1 MEDED
6 LLDLEP
12 GLQDSPADMAED
24 AMEGEY
30 ASEEDEAQE
39 QNLLI
44 EDVAGQGMDLAFALE
59 DSKLDRIAQRCL
71 EAYRRDREERE
82 DWEQGFDKIMALV
95 KAKRTAKSFP
105 WPGAANVKYPLISKA
120 ALKFGAR
127 AYPAIVNGTDV
138 VKPATVGEDPDGEK
152 RKRGDRV
159 ATHMNYQLLIDMP
172 EWDIDTDRLCHTL
185 PLQGTMFRQVIWDAE
200 YTRPLTTLISG
211 KDLVVTQAAKDL
223 ETVPHFAK
231 EFPLFVHQIQ
241 ERMKS
246 GQYRQVDLGMDD
258 PEDSDEAGK
267 QEMLECHCRY
277 DLDEDG
283 YAEPWIAVIH
293 KESEKLLSLKAGFW
307 PRGVKRNEKGEV
319 QSVKRHVEF
328 VKYGFIPDPEG
339 QFYDIGYGQLLLED
353 SEIINT
359 VLNQLM
365 DAATDQ
371 NLGGGF
377 IGQGVSLKGGNL
389 EFRRGEWKF
398 VNVAG
403 DQLRNNIVPRP
414 TSQPSPVLFNLLTM
428 LVEAASDLAS
438 DSDIMSGNVPANTPA
453 TTVLASIEEA
463 QKVFNSIYKRIYRSL
478 SEEFYLIAQLNAAYL
493 PPEEYQK
500 VLDTPVGQPDQMQPG
515 MMPGQMPGMP
525 MPQMGPD
532 PSVDYSE
539 QDRDIVP
546 VADPSMTTSAQKMMR
561 AQFLLQIGGGN
572 PMFDQRE
579 IMRRAL
585 VAASID
591 DIQSLMPDPGPE
603 QAAQQQQQQQMA
615 LRAAMAEILGNEAS
629 ATDDMMSARL
639 KFIEGNVKAQEAI
652 LEAAAMRMSLMNMM
666 GVMNGAYGPAMGGM
680 GGMAYPAQ
688 NGGIPGPAP
697 GPGFGNGSGMEGGGM
712 AGPQAGFG
720 QPSNAP
726 PNGAGLPA
734 DSLPV

>member
-1 MEDED
+1 MEEND
-6 LLDLEP
+6 LLEP
-12 GLQDSPADMAED
+12 GMEDTPVDMVED

-30 ASEEDEAQE
+30 SEDEAPAEEE
-39 QNLLI
+39 QGFLI
-44 EDVAGQGMDLAFALE
+44 EDVAAQGVDLAFMLE
-59 DSKLDRIAQRCL
+59 DTKLDRIAQRCL

-82 DWEQGFDKIMALV
+82 DWEQAFDKIMAMV
-95 KAKRTAKSFP
+95 KGKRTAKSFP

-246 GQYRQVDLGMDD
+246 GQYRDVDLGMDE

-293 KESEKLLSLKAGFW
+293 KQSEKLLSLKAGFW
-307 PRGVKRNEKGEV
+307 PRGVTRNEKGEV
-319 QSVKRHVEF
+319 QSVRRHVEF

-353 SEIINT
+353 GEIINT

-414 TSQPSPVLFNLLTM
+414 TSQPSPVLFNMLTM
-428 LVEAASDLAS
+428 LVEAAQDLAS

-478 SEEFYLIAQLNAAYL
+478 SEEFFLIAQLNAAYL
-493 PPEEYQK
+493 PAEEYQK
-500 VLDTPVGQPDQMQPG
+500 VLDTPVGQPGMLGQQMPG
-515 MMPGQMPGMP
+515 MMPGMP
-525 MPQMGPD
+525 MQQGGPD
-532 PSVDYSE
+532 PATDYSE

-561 AQFLLQIGGGN
+561 AQFLLQIGSGN

-603 QAAQQQQQQQMA
+603 QQAQQKQQMELQ
-615 LRAAMAEILGNEAS
+615 LRAAMAEILGNEAG

-639 KFIEGNVKAQEAI
+639 KFIEGNAKAQEAMI
-652 LEAAAMRMSLMNMM
+652 QAAAMRMSLMQMM
-666 GVMNGAYGPAMGGM
+666 GVVNGAFGPAMGGM

-688 NGGIPGPAP
+688 NGGFPQPPAQPGL
-697 GPGFGNGSGMEGGGM
+697 GYGGGMEGGGL
-712 AGPQAGFG
+712 AGRQPGFG
-720 QPSNAP
+720 QPPNAP
-726 PNGAGLPA
+726 PNGAGIPA